1 MVGGLLSSSLRVE
14 RGCCGGQRR
23 RVEVLVMWLV
33 SWIRIVTW
41 GQRPSGMREVTGL
54 RGVASGRRRRTGL
67 IWAGQAAKVRDR
79 RGGGG
84 VCFDQQC
91 VLELA
96 PCGPDLGPH
105 RPSLLCFATDVAKL
119 RPSCVATQECAS

>member
-1 MVGGLLSSSLRVE
+1 
-14 RGCCGGQRR
+14 
-23 RVEVLVMWLV
+23 MWLV
-33 SWIRIVTW
+33 AWMRVVTW
-41 GQRPSGMREVTGL
+41 GQRPSGMRGVTCLCGA
-54 RGVASGRRRRTGL
+54 ASGHRWCTGL
-67 IWAGQAAKVRDR
+67 IWVGQAATVRDR

-96 PCGPDLGPH
+96 PGGPDLGPH

-119 RPSCVATQECAS
+119 RPSCVAMQECAS